1 MPVSVLQFFCPTGG
15 SKTSELWCSFIIL
28 SQLVKRSILFLT
40 KEMTTVKQQQE
51 SHGGLIQNKDND
63 CAVQC
68 STEKG
73 PFLNEFASVFCQT
86 AST

>member
-1 MPVSVLQFFCPTGG
+1 MVQFYNPVTVGQKKHFVF
-15 SKTSELWCSFIIL
+15 
-28 SQLVKRSILFLT
+28 T

-73 PFLNEFASVFCQT
+73 PFINEFASVFCQT